1 MKTATSVAQRLLGF
15 IFLAFGLNGF
25 LHFIPQMKLPNPAL
39 QLFMGMAATGYMI
52 PLLFATQAVCGALL
66 IVGMFVP
73 LALAMLAPILVN
85 IFLFHTF
92 IALDGLP
99 IAIIVV
105 GLELYLV
112 YAYRDSFA
120 PMLRPRAMP
129 AEDESTNAARRS
141 ATA

>member
-1 MKTATSVAQRLLGF
+1 MKMATSVAQRLLGF

-25 LHFIPQMKLPNPAL
+25 IHFIPQMKLPNPAL
-39 QLFMGMAATGYMI
+39 QFFVGMAATGYMI

-120 PMLRPRAMP
+120 PMLRARAMP
-129 AEDESTNAARRS
+129 ADAETTSAARRP